1 MKRPMLG
8 LIFTLES
15 LRQQGV
21 DVDTPLRE
29 AGIPVMHFRSDAW
42 ISRDQE
48 LRILQ
53 VLAAATAVPLQASRM
68 FPVSPGLMAA
78 SAFSLACYGPLSML
92 LVSCESSWEALQ
104 EGIRFQA
111 MTLLFGTLSLEP
123 GVPHSYLR
131 LRPAVVPE
139 AVNDFVMDRD
149 LAAIVKLVRDLQ
161 SNLGFFRKPVRM
173 ILPERRSSVAKSHA
187 AFFECPVECG
197 GDDCVIVFANE
208 DALFRFPTA
217 NVAARHVYRQQCEQ
231 LLADSLAESESL
243 AARVSAYLVL
253 FAGAYPSAA
262 QVARVFGWSER
273 SLRRHL
279 SREGQPFRTILDR
292 VREARAAQLLSAG
305 AHSVAAIAEQLGY
318 SETSSF
324 NHAATRW
331 KRRQLKDV

>member
-1 MKRPMLG
+1 MLG
-8 LIFTLES
+8 LIYTLES
-15 LRQQGV
+15 LRQQGI
-21 DVDTPLRE
+21 DVDTPLLQ
-29 AGIPVMHFRSDAW
+29 AGIPVAHFRSDAW

-53 VLAAATAVPLQASRM
+53 VLAAATAVALPTLRTH
-68 FPVSPGLMAA
+68 PVSPGLMAA

-104 EGIRFQA
+104 EGIRFQG
-111 MTLLFGTLSLEP
+111 MTLLFGALSLEP
-123 GVPHSYLR
+123 GMPHSCLR
-131 LRPAVVPE
+131 LKPAVVPE
-139 AVNDFVMDRD
+139 AVSDFVMDRD

-173 ILPERRSSVAKSHA
+173 ILPERRSSVAKSHS
-187 AFFECPVECG
+187 AFFDCPVETG
-197 GDDCVIVFANE
+197 GDDCVIMFANE

-217 NVAARHVYRQQCEQ
+217 NVAARHLYRQQCEQ
-231 LLADSLAESESL
+231 LLADSLIEPGSL
-243 AARVSAYLVL
+243 ATRVSAYLAL

-262 QVARVFGWSER
+262 EVARVFGWSER

-279 SREGQPFRTILDR
+279 ACEGQPFRTILDS
-292 VREARAAQLLSAG
+292 VREERAAQLRSAG
-305 AHSVAAIAEQLGY
+305 FHSVAAIAEQLGY

-331 KRRQLKDV
+331 KRRQVKGA